1 MKSQMKHTEK
11 SLRIE
16 FFSKTDINF
25 NLRLGECYLTINPP
39 VTYEI
44 TEMKMG
50 KVLKIMN
57 RKYSAREALFFK
69 RIGLDIVCTMSYLY
83 IPMKYIG
90 SIKEVI

>member
-1 MKSQMKHTEK
+1 MKNQIKHTEK
-11 SLRIE
+11 SLKIE

-25 NLRLGECYLTINPP
+25 NLRLGECHLLLNPP

-44 TEMKMG
+44 TNMKMG

-57 RKYSAREALFFK
+57 HKYSAKEALLFK
-69 RIGLDIVCTMSYLY
+69 RIGPDIVCTMSYLY

-90 SIKEVI
+90 SIKEVL